1 LAQPTPLPE
10 IDLVVVALRTPIKV
24 GIYRHGEL
32 IETLRSPQKTSE
44 ALPQIFQKI
53 MQNYRIRRVFFPRG
67 PGSFMAIKLVYIFLK
82 TLQIASGIELYGCDA
97 FVFNQGRP
105 IKAVGNL
112 YFVKENGKIVT
123 KKMDETEEG
132 EFELPQKI
140 AQLPCSKEQISPL
153 YVLPALK
160 V

>member
-1 LAQPTPLPE
+1 MQPTPLPE
-10 IDLVVVALRTPIKV
+10 VDVAVVALSSPLQV
-24 GIYRHGEL
+24 GVYHNDKLVEV
-32 IETLRSPQKTSE
+32 IESDQKSSE
-44 ALPQIFQKI
+44 ALAPIFKKI
-53 MQNYRIRRVFFPRG
+53 MQNYKIKRIFFPRG

-82 TLQIASGIELYGCDA
+82 TLQITTGVELYGCNA
-97 FVFNQGRP
+97 FAFNNNRP

-123 KKMDETEEG
+123 KKMDKAQEG
-132 EFELPQKI
+132 SFELPKN
-140 AQLPCSKEQISPL
+140 LSDLECSKHEIEPL